1 MKKKLTN
8 NLGMKLA
15 ALVLAVVIWLVIQ
28 SIADPVTTREL
39 TSKVEIRN
47 EDVLQKQNEDYT
59 YSIVGGD
66 TAKFTISGKTTVIDH
81 LSASDF
87 NVYADMSKLSVV
99 NAVPV
104 EITPKAYVD
113 SGVDILPQSN
123 TLQIELD
130 ELTTI
135 QKDITVNTTGQPDEG
150 YAVGNTGCEP
160 SLVTISGPKKILDN
174 ADKLVASVNVN
185 GRSEDFSEAVIPV
198 LYDKNGDEITADTVK
213 IELED
218 PVKVNVQIWKT
229 VTLDV
234 KLDFSGVTAAQG
246 YAVTKTA
253 YSPQQITV
261 TASDED
267 LEKSEAVQNGY
278 FSYPISGEENLSETK
293 EGVFLI
299 SDFLGENLK
308 IVDSDVRENGITY
321 QITVEPKV
329 SAAWPVAF
337 DKIQLIGTKPEFTYR
352 LASGEDSVS
361 LTVNGTEEDLNNARN
376 GSSGN
381 IQVSLDVS
389 NCDEPGKYS
398 AVVSAVL
405 PDRITLEPGQEIPII
420 VESAQ
425 GDFETADGE

>member
-47 EDVLQKQNEDYT
+47 EDVLQQQNEDYT

-174 ADKLVASVNVN
+174 VDKLVASVNVN
-185 GRSEDFSEAVIPV
+185 GRSEDFSEAVIPI

-213 IELED
+213 IEQED
-218 PVKVNVQIWKT
+218 PVKVKVQIWKT

-234 KLDFSGVTAAQG
+234 KLDFSGVTAAPG

-261 TASDED
+261 TASKED

-337 DKIQLIGTKPEFTYR
+337 DKIQLIGTKSQFTYR

-376 GSSGN
+376 GSAGN

-420 VESAQ
+420 VEAVR
-425 GDFETADGE
+425 GDSETADGE